1 MELKEVERFSAYG
14 TANQKRKQIEE
25 AANEKAYI
33 FKDLTNGPFTSF
45 RDDQYVVAV
54 EIDKD
59 AKT

>member
-1 MELKEVERFSAYG
+1 MELKEIARFAAYG

-25 AANEKAYI
+25 AANKKAYI

-45 RDDQYVVAV
+45 QHDQYVVVV
-54 EIDKD
+54 EVDKD